1 MGSSKSNNLTIRFV
15 SYSTPGKAQKG
26 QIIMKINIL
35 AMAALGGF
43 TALTSVKADDVQFVT
58 LPDVVRTSVVR
69 EARLPGNDY
78 SRITRV
84 IRDGNGV
91 YQITVHRDTDNYIV
105 YVDNDGQI
113 VREQSVSFNA
123 VPGRPIQ
130 SVQTFT
136 ARQPGLTET
145 VTETAP
151 SVPNVETFVR
161 SLNNGRY
168 ELIEKKDNKEVY
180 RDRSTGIK
188 WKVKVERD
196 DD

>member
-1 MGSSKSNNLTIRFV
+1 
-15 SYSTPGKAQKG
+15 
-26 QIIMKINIL
+26 MKINIL

-43 TALTSVKADDVQFVT
+43 TAFTSVKADDVQFVT
-58 LPDVVRTSVVR
+58 LPNVVRTSVVR

-91 YQITVHRDTDNYIV
+91 YQVTVHRDTDNYIV

-113 VREQSVSFNA
+113 VREQSISLNA
-123 VPGRPIQ
+123 EPVRPVQ

-136 ARQPGLTET
+136 ARQPSVTET

-151 SVPNVETFVR
+151 SEATVETFVR

-180 RDRSTGIK
+180 RDRSTGIR